1 MTQVGTPRFETIRAA
16 VRMTEEACRLPAVAT
31 LDWLDRASAVLRGVV
46 TPSRASIMIVNTS
59 PGSRALSLEAAGYAA
74 TPGIDHDDTG
84 TELSVR
90 SKAERLGDLG
100 FTIENEV
107 VLGRI
112 GDLINGSDWRA
123 HGIGRLWQGTAIA
136 DVLVAAS
143 PLGHAEPGRY
153 MISQVALSEAGAE
166 PKPGQFELLGVI
178 HSLLARRALVSIGE
192 TKATSARWLTAR
204 EQEVLDLLVV
214 GKSVRVI
221 AEELGRSPH
230 TVHDHVKS
238 LHRKLDA
245 SSRGEL
251 VAKALGHAPATETPP
266 MPQAE
271 GFAEVRPIPQAT
283 NTRLQGGSG
292 VTAQRLNPTATP
304 IGRD

>member
-1 MTQVGTPRFETIRAA
+1 MTHVGTPRFETIRAA

-31 LDWLDRASAVLRGVV
+31 LDWLDRAASVLRGVV
-46 TPSRASIMIVNTS
+46 TPSRVCIMITNAA
-59 PGSRALSLEAAGYAA
+59 PGARTLGLEAAGFAA
-74 TPGIDHDDTG
+74 TAGIGPDDG
-84 TELSVR
+84 VELSVR
-90 SKAERLGDLG
+90 SKAERLSDLG
-100 FTIENEV
+100 FPIENEV

-112 GDLINGSDWRA
+112 GDLITASDWRT
-123 HGIGRLWQGTAIA
+123 HGIGRLWQNTPIS

-143 PLGHAEPGRY
+143 PLGRAEPGRY
-153 MISQVALSEAGAE
+153 MISQVALAEEGAE

-178 HSLLARRALVSIGE
+178 HNLLVRRALVSIGE
-192 TKATSARWLTAR
+192 AKATSSRWLTAR
-204 EQEVLDLLVV
+204 EQEVLELLVV

-251 VAKALGHAPATETPP
+251 VAKALGHAPAMDTPP
-266 MPQAE
+266 AAAPQAE
-271 GFAEVRPIPQAT
+271 GFAEMRPMPKTA
-283 NTRLQGGSG
+283 TRLQGGSG
-292 VTAQRLNPTATP
+292 VTAQRLDPANVPASQE
-304 IGRD
+304 